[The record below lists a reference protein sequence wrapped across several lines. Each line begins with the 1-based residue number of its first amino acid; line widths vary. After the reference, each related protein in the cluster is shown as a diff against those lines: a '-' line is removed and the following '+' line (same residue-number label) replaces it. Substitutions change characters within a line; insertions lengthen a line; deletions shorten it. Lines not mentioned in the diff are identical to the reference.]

1 MMMKPLFT
9 RTFFIT
15 GQRMP
20 PHPALGD
27 ILLPFQAQL
36 HQLMCNAMA
45 QLSKYF
51 CAISSFWGVPM
62 SNVFVKR
69 YELHYQPKKVETPES
84 EMVAQY
90 GCLNFY
96 AQPHYQE

>member
-1 MMMKPLFT
+1 MVEKGYFTEGEAWEPRVEMVPKPDDDEAIVYED
-9 RTFFIT
+9 FFIT

-20 PHPALGD
+20 PHLALGD

-51 CAISSFWGVPM
+51 CAISSF
-62 SNVFVKR
+62 
-69 YELHYQPKKVETPES
+69 
-84 EMVAQY
+84 
-90 GCLNFY
+90 
-96 AQPHYQE
+96 